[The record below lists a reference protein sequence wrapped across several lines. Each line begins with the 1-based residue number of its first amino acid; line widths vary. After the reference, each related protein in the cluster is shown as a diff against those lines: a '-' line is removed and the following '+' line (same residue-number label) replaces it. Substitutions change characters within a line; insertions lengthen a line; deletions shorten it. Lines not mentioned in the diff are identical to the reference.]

1 MKRSIY
7 ISIILLS
14 ACAPHRKNPL
24 SGSFHDMTAHYN
36 SYFIAKER
44 IKEIEEIIFDA
55 QEWNYDKVL
64 PIFAQFDSTQSA
76 GLKTQ
81 VEDCIQKS
89 SISIQRHPGSKWE
102 DDSYI
107 LVGKA
112 RYYSMEFADA
122 VNTLKYVN
130 NKGEND
136 ESKHEALAEL
146 IRVYTDF
153 GEFNN
158 AVAVV
163 DYLEKEELSS
173 RNKKIY
179 HLNAAYLYQRK
190 EDENKMVGH
199 LVRAEEQFASNSDK
213 ARINFII
220 GQTYHSLG
228 FEGEAFRYYKNTLKN
243 NPKYE
248 LEFYTKLYMA
258 QVTELAKNNDL
269 KKIQKYFK
277 TLLRDPKNEEYKD
290 KIYYEL
296 AGFEFDNAN
305 LDEAISNYR
314 LSIEASKGN
323 QRQKG
328 YSYLRLG
335 EIYYDSLKNYSLAK
349 SYYDSTV
356 NTLPKE
362 EDDYDAI
369 KIRQEILVDFVE
381 QITVIQK
388 NDSLIHL
395 STLPEDSVLALAVSM
410 LEAEQEKEKKR
421 KEDRE
426 KVKRQ
431 NTFESE
437 ASLIQTSTANS
448 VWYFSNTNALSKG
461 QSEFI
466 NKWGDRPLEDNW
478 RRKNKTSNVLAA
490 ETATADNPV
499 ESVSATAEEIP
510 MEVKAQSLISSIPKS
525 EEQKIK
531 LLVEVEEA
539 YYQLGNIYNLRLE
552 EDQNAAES
560 FETLLS
566 RFPESEY
573 EPEVLYQL
581 FLIYK
586 TLDSEKSMMRGEA
599 LKTKFPET
607 IYAKLVENP
616 NYKEESFATSER
628 LKKLY
633 KSLYSLYQAGEF
645 GTVIHQS
652 DSALSV
658 DPENEFS
665 DNIKLLQILAIG
677 RKDGNRKYQYE
688 IGNFPK
694 EYPESELVPYANS
707 LLIASE
713 EFQQNRYN
721 SARARF
727 IESFNQKHFFVL
739 VYEIKQSLNSTV
751 PAMVDKFLKDN
762 NFSTLKT
769 GNLILDQKKSMLL
782 VNDFPGKGSAEGF
795 SKMFKENISL
805 SDTFKGEKIEL
816 FVITE
821 DNFDIFYKTKDVS
834 AYLNFFEKHY
844 Q

>member
-1 MKRSIY
+1 
-7 ISIILLS
+7 
-14 ACAPHRKNPL
+14 
-24 SGSFHDMTAHYN
+24 MTAHYN

-44 IKEIEEIIFDA
+44 LKEIEKIIFDA

-64 PIFAQFDSTQSA
+64 PIYAQFDSTQSA
-76 GLKTQ
+76 GLKIQ

-122 VNTLKYVN
+122 VNTYKYVN
-130 NKGEND
+130 NKGQRED
-136 ESKHEALAEL
+136 SKHEALAEL

-153 GEFNN
+153 DELNN
-158 AVAVV
+158 AVAVI

-190 EDENKMVGH
+190 EDANKMVGH
-199 LVRAEEQFASNSDK
+199 LVKAEEQFASNSDK

-220 GQTYHSLG
+220 GQTYHSLD

-243 NPKYE
+243 NPTYE

-269 KKIQKYFK
+269 KKIQKYFR

-305 LDEAISNYR
+305 LDEAITNYQ
-314 LSIEASKGN
+314 LSIKSSKGN

-335 EIYYDSLKNYSLAK
+335 EIYYDSIKNYSLAK

-362 EDDYDAI
+362 EEEYDII
-369 KIRQEILVDFVE
+369 KNRQEILVDFVE

-388 NDSLIHL
+388 NDSLLHL
-395 STLPEDSVLALAVSM
+395 STLPEDSVLALAVSV
-410 LEAEQEKEKKR
+410 LQAQEIKEKKR

-431 NTFESE
+431 STFSAE
-437 ASLIQTSTANS
+437 ASLIQTPTANS

-461 QSEFI
+461 QSEFT
-466 NKWGDRPLEDNW
+466 NKWGDRQLEDNW
-478 RRKNKTSNVLAA
+478 RRKSKTSNI
-490 ETATADNPV
+490 TASTSVASEDPV
-499 ESVSATAEEIP
+499 ESSTATTEEISI
-510 MEVKAQSLISSIPKS
+510 EVKAASLLSAIPKS
-525 EEQKIK
+525 EEQKSS
-531 LLVEVEEA
+531 LLAEVEEA
-539 YYQLGNIYNLRLE
+539 FYQLGNIYNLRLK
-552 EDQNAAES
+552 EDENAVES
-560 FETLLS
+560 FETLLL

-586 TLDSEKSMMRGEA
+586 NLDEAKSLERGKTLKS
-599 LKTKFPET
+599 KFPET

-616 NYKEESFATSER
+616 SYKEESFATSER

-633 KSLYSLYQAGEF
+633 KNLYALYQTGEF
-645 GTVIHQS
+645 GTVINLS
-652 DSALSV
+652 ESALSA
-658 DPENEFS
+658 DPDNEFS

-677 RKDGNRKYQYE
+677 RKDGNAKYQFE

-707 LLIASE
+707 LLLASE

-727 IESFNQKHFFVL
+727 VESFNQKHFFVL
-739 VYEIKQSLNSTV
+739 VYEIKQELTSSV
-751 PAMVDKFLKDN
+751 PAVVDQFLKEN

-795 SKMFKENISL
+795 SKMFKDNISL